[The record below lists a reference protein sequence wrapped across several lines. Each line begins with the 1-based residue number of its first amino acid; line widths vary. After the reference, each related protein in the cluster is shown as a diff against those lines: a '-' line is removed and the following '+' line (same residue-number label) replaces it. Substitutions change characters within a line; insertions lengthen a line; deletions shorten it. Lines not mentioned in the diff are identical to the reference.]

1 MEYKNEMRGVLFP
14 NSKDGNDRR
23 PDFKGTIN
31 VAGVDY
37 QLSAWKKS
45 SKAGAPYLS
54 LSVSEKR
61 DQAPRQQ
68 EAPKQVARPAAV
80 VDPFDDPDLPF

>member
-1 MEYKNEMRGVLFP
+1 MFP
-14 NSKDGNDRR
+14 NDKGGNDRR
-23 PDFKGTIN
+23 PDFKGSIN
-31 VAGVDY
+31 VGGVEY
-37 QLSAWKKS
+37 QLSGWKKS
-45 SKAGAPYLS
+45 SKKGAAYLS
-54 LSVSEKR
+54 LAVSEKR